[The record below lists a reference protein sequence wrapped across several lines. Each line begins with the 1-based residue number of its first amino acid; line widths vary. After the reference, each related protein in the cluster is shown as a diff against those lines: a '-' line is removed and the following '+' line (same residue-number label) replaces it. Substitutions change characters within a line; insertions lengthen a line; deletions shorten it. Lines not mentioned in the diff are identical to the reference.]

1 MSNMNQTIMDAFHFR
16 HATKQF
22 DPQKKVSK
30 EDFETILESG
40 RLSPSSLGLEP
51 WKFVVIQDQA
61 LRDELKAHSWGA
73 AKQLDTASHFVLI
86 FARKNVTSRSPY
98 VQHMLRDI
106 KNMRHKRFQLL
117 NKNSM
122 HSKQISIF
130 LIMIKPCMTGQV
142 NKRILH

>member
-86 FARKNVTSRSPY
+86 FARKNVTSKSPY

-142 NKRILH
+142 NKRISH